1 MMDEE
6 SAKTRETT
14 VNQQQQYYYGTFQG
28 VANYPPPAP
37 PPQLLPLPRQ
47 PIATSPLL
55 PPVHGYQNLP
65 GHGGGGGFVNYA
77 QGYPVVPQYT
87 VVEVRPVREHDV
99 PVPCCGFG
107 MGWFLSKQTLSLNLW
122 NLGSWLVDFRILSF
136 ISSCYKENC
145 PFIMGFLFGGI
156 PWYLGAVIILFT
168 SVDHREKAGYVACS
182 IASVVYLIAVMLG
195 MAGNI
200 NIIW

>member
-1 MMDEE
+1 MDEE
-6 SAKTRETT
+6 AAAKARDTAT

-37 PPQLLPLPRQ
+37 LRLPQQ
-47 PIATSPLL
+47 PIVTSPLL
-55 PPVHGYQNLP
+55 PPPIHGYHNL
-65 GHGGGGGFVNYA
+65 
-77 QGYPVVPQYT
+77 Q

-99 PVPCCGFG
+99 PCCGFG
-107 MGWFLSKQTLSLNLW
+107 MGWFLFL
-122 NLGSWLVDFRILSF
+122 
-136 ISSCYKENC
+136 
-145 PFIMGFLFGGI
+145 MGFLFGGI

>member
-37 PPQLLPLPRQ
+37 PPQLLPLPQQ
-47 PIATSPLL
+47 PIATSPLI

-65 GHGGGGGFVNYA
+65 GHGGGFVNYA

-107 MGWFLSKQTLSLNLW
+107 MGWFL
-122 NLGSWLVDFRILSF
+122 
-136 ISSCYKENC
+136 
-145 PFIMGFLFGGI
+145 FIMGFLFGGI

>member
-1 MMDEE
+1 MDEE
-6 SAKTRETT
+6 AAKPRDTT
-14 VNQQQQYYYGTFQG
+14 INQQQQYYYGTFQG

-37 PPQLLPLPRQ
+37 PPLPHQ
-47 PIATSPLL
+47 PIVTSPLL
-55 PPVHGYQNLP
+55 PPVHGYQTL
-65 GHGGGGGFVNYA
+65 
-77 QGYPVVPQYT
+77 QEYT

-99 PVPCCGFG
+99 PCCGFG
-107 MGWFLSKQTLSLNLW
+107 MGWFL
-122 NLGSWLVDFRILSF
+122 
-136 ISSCYKENC
+136 
-145 PFIMGFLFGGI
+145 FIMGFLFGGI

-182 IASVVYLIAVMLG
+182 VASVVYLIAVMLG

>member
-1 MMDEE
+1 MDEE
-6 SAKTRETT
+6 AAAKARDTAT

-37 PPQLLPLPRQ
+37 LRLPQQ
-47 PIATSPLL
+47 PIVTSPLL
-55 PPVHGYQNLP
+55 PPPIHGYHNL
-65 GHGGGGGFVNYA
+65 
-77 QGYPVVPQYT
+77 QEYT

-99 PVPCCGFG
+99 PCCGFG
-107 MGWFLSKQTLSLNLW
+107 MGWFLFL
-122 NLGSWLVDFRILSF
+122 
-136 ISSCYKENC
+136 
-145 PFIMGFLFGGI
+145 MGFLFGGI

>member
-37 PPQLLPLPRQ
+37 PPQLLPLPQQ

-55 PPVHGYQNLP
+55 PPVHGYQNLQ

-77 QGYPVVPQYT
+77 QGYPLVPL
-87 VVEVRPVREHDV
+87 VEVRPVREHDV

-107 MGWFLSKQTLSLNLW
+107 MGWFL
-122 NLGSWLVDFRILSF
+122 
-136 ISSCYKENC
+136 
-145 PFIMGFLFGGI
+145 FIMGFLFGGI

-200 NIIW
+200 NIICIQLYKFH